1 MTIAPKLLL
10 GLLLGAS
17 AAAIWGGHAVV
28 ARLARTGQ
36 GFHVLDLLFARYAPA
51 VLLLAPLAWRA
62 RAAIRALGLPRIA
75 LLTLCGGAGNLALF
89 VGALH
94 FAPASHGATIAPMT
108 GPVVAALGA
117 WWLLRE
123 VPTPG
128 RVAALAVMLAGV
140 LVIGW
145 DGLGLHPGAWR
156 GDLLLVLAGGT
167 WGMFTVLLR
176 RWQVAAI
183 PATATVS
190 VASLVLVLPLF
201 LALRA
206 EAFFAQPPLL
216 VGWMLLAQG
225 VLLGVVSMTLF
236 ARSVELL
243 GATRA
248 GIISVLVPVIGLVFA
263 GLFLGEPIGWVKAG
277 GAALAVGAMLF
288 AVLFTGRR
296 AA

>member
-1 MTIAPKLLL
+1 MNIAPKLLF
-10 GLLLGAS
+10 GLLLGA
-17 AAAIWGGHAVV
+17 AAATIWGGHAVV
-28 ARLARTGQ
+28 ARLALTGQ

-51 VLLLAPLAWRA
+51 ALLLAPLAWRE
-62 RAAIRALGLPRIA
+62 RAAIRSLGWRPVL

-89 VGALH
+89 IGALH
-94 FAPASHGATIAPMT
+94 LAPASHGATIAPMT
-108 GPVVAALGA
+108 GPVVAAFGA

-123 VPTPG
+123 RPTPG
-128 RVAALAVMLAGV
+128 RVAALAVMVTGV
-140 LVIGW
+140 LLIGW

-156 GDLLLVLAGGT
+156 GDLLLVLAGAT

-190 VASLVLVLPLF
+190 IASLAFVLPLF
-201 LALRA
+201 LVFRA

-216 VGWMLLAQG
+216 VVWMMVAQG
-225 VLLGVVSMTLF
+225 VLLGVVSMWMF

-248 GIISVLVPVIGLVFA
+248 GTISVLVPVIGLIFA
-263 GLFLGEPIGWVKAG
+263 STFLGEPLGWLKVAG
-277 GAALAVGAMLF
+277 AGMAVGAMLV

-296 AA
+296 VG